1 MDEASRV
8 ARCGILFSSREFA
21 LAIPSILRQQSRTAM
36 PDNASA
42 GEFQNSEPRDFR
54 TTHWS
59 MVLRAGDSQSPDSAQ
74 ALERLCRTYW
84 YPLYAFV
91 RRKGHSHEEAQDLTQ
106 GFFEKLLSKDYL
118 ADADRQRGKFRTF
131 LLTSFSHFLANEWDR
146 SRTLKRGG
154 NVVLVS
160 LDAEAEAEERY
171 KLEPV
176 DNASADKIFEQRWAH
191 TLMATVL
198 ERLAAE
204 TEAKRFEALKHF
216 LTGDDAE
223 SYAGAAAQ
231 LGISVAAVTSAIHRL
246 RARFGA
252 LLRDE
257 ISNTVASPEEVEGE
271 IVHLMNVLAQ

>member
-1 MDEASRV
+1 
-8 ARCGILFSSREFA
+8 
-21 LAIPSILRQQSRTAM
+21 M

-59 MVLRAGDSQSPDSAQ
+59 MVLRAGDSQSPDSAR

-106 GFFEKLLSKDYL
+106 GFFEKLLAKDYL

-160 LDAEAEAEERY
+160 LEAEAEAEERY

-204 TEAKRFEALKHF
+204 TEAKRFEALKNF
-216 LTGDDAE
+216 LMGDDTE

-246 RARFGA
+246 RARFGV

-257 ISNTVASPEEVEGE
+257 IGNTVASPEEVEDE